1 MSVPDELRR
10 LARELRQRL
19 DVNRRFGW
27 DVPLARRAL
36 QPELLQVV
44 DSPDGLP
51 ADDAAPEIPSPAEP
65 AAAGAQQAAAVESV
79 LPSAAGQ
86 DIQVLLEPIRQR
98 VAVCTACPLHSGRT
112 NTVFGVGDPHAA
124 LMFVGEGPGYDE
136 DRQGEPFVG
145 KAGMLLDRMI
155 RAMGLEREQVYIAN
169 VVKCRPPKNRTPAP
183 EEISAC
189 RGYLEQQI
197 AIVKPR
203 VIVALGATAARA
215 LLGGVLSMA
224 RMRARFHDYHG
235 AVVMPTYHPA
245 YLLRYPE
252 EKRKVWDDL
261 QQVMNRLGP

>member
-1 MSVPDELRR
+1 MSGPDELSS
-10 LARELRQRL
+10 LARSLRQRL
-19 DVNRRFGW
+19 EVNRRFGW
-27 DVPLARRAL
+27 DVPLTRRAL
-36 QPELLQVV
+36 QPE
-44 DSPDGLP
+44 P
-51 ADDAAPEIPSPAEP
+51 P
-65 AAAGAQQAAAVESV
+65 AAAVAAAD
-79 LPSAAGQ
+79 Q
-86 DIQVLLEPIRQR
+86 DRKALLEPIRQR
-98 VAVCTACPLHSGRT
+98 VAVCTSCPLHSGRT

-169 VVKCRPPKNRTPAP
+169 VVKCRPPQNRTPAP

-197 AIVKPR
+197 DIVKPQ

-224 RMRARFHDYHG
+224 RMRARFHDFRG

-261 QQVMNRLGP
+261 QQVMNRLRP

>member
-1 MSVPDELRR
+1 MAAPDELRP
-10 LARELRQRL
+10 LARSLRQRL
-19 DVNRRFGW
+19 EVNRRFGW
-27 DVPLARRAL
+27 DVPLTWRAL
-36 QPELLQVV
+36 QSEPRRVA
-44 DSPDGLP
+44 DSPVGLP
-51 ADDAAPEIPSPAEP
+51 VADAAPEFPSPAEP
-65 AAAGAQQAAAVESV
+65 VAAVS
-79 LPSAAGQ
+79 PSADQ
-86 DIQVLLEPIRQR
+86 DRTALLEPIRAR
-98 VAVCTACPLHSGRT
+98 VAVCTSCSLHSGRT

-169 VVKCRPPKNRTPAP
+169 VVKCRPPQNRTPAP

-197 AIVKPR
+197 AIVKPQ

-224 RMRARFHDYHG
+224 RMRARFHDFRG

-261 QQVMNRLGP
+261 QQVMNRLRP

>member
-1 MSVPDELRR
+1 MSAPDELSP
-10 LARELRQRL
+10 LARSLRQRL
-19 DVNRRFGW
+19 EVNRRFGW
-27 DVPLARRAL
+27 DVPLTRRAL
-36 QPELLQVV
+36 QPEPPAAGPAASV
-44 DSPDGLP
+44 SP
-51 ADDAAPEIPSPAEP
+51 AD
-65 AAAGAQQAAAVESV
+65 
-79 LPSAAGQ
+79 Q
-86 DIQVLLEPIRQR
+86 DRTALLEPIRQR
-98 VAVCTACPLHSGRT
+98 VAVCTSCPLHSGRT

-145 KAGMLLDRMI
+145 KAGRLLDRMI

-169 VVKCRPPKNRTPAP
+169 VVKCRPPQNRTPAS
-183 EEISAC
+183 EEISTC

-224 RMRARFHDYHG
+224 RMRARFHDYRG
-235 AVVMPTYHPA
+235 AAVMPTYHPA

-261 QQVMNRLGP
+261 QQVMSRLGRR